1 MSRRA
6 MQTHLVWLNSQ
17 GKENSWFIALIGDR
31 VSWTSVFK
39 SKGFKDRWWF
49 HKQTFYFFNRTWKGT
64 CHNYKSVAS
73 GFEAP
78 LKSYHKKKK
87 KIQQIKWNWL
97 LRNVHKSFA
106 IGSGNREDSFTG
118 MVYIYDLKALIHA
131 YFYKC
136 QIMAYGNSCKMHT
149 EQQQFPGMTA
159 MNNTSMN
166 RKISRQERS
175 TARLLKEVRYLSIY
189 VQRKY

>member
-1 MSRRA
+1 M
-6 MQTHLVWLNSQ
+6 
-17 GKENSWFIALIGDR
+17 
-31 VSWTSVFK
+31 
-39 SKGFKDRWWF
+39 
-49 HKQTFYFFNRTWKGT
+49 
-64 CHNYKSVAS
+64 
-73 GFEAP
+73 
-78 LKSYHKKKK
+78 
-87 KIQQIKWNWL
+87 
-97 LRNVHKSFA
+97 RNVHKSSA
-106 IGSGNREDSFTG
+106 IGSGKREDSFTG
-118 MVYIYDLKALIHA
+118 MVYIYDLKALMHA